1 MFESIALLL
10 LHCIVVLPL
19 ELGRCFCRAP
29 HILHIAK

>member
-1 MFESIALLL
+1 MLESLPLLL

-19 ELGRCFCRAP
+19 ELRRCLCRAP